1 MDATKLP
8 EDWINQVDEW
18 RTTKME
24 NAPRPFTTPPFFDSA
39 FYLFTEVVELA
50 GAIHKLYT
58 PDHLRNPESLRGG
71 ISDELGD
78 CFLMLA
84 TVCKH
89 GNIDGLVMSGII
101 ISHTE
106 AKRVEDTPNWYWRL
120 SALIRKSYD
129 LVEATHYSRLVTHD
143 CDWIFQHLIALAW
156 EYRVNPWDALRGSMA
171 KMEKRAGL

>member
-1 MDATKLP
+1 VDATKLP

-24 NAPRPFTTPPFFDSA
+24 NAPRPFTTPPLFDSA
-39 FYLFTEVVELA
+39 FYLFTEIVELA

-89 GNIDGLVMSGII
+89 INVDGFVTDHRPEPQVIEG
-101 ISHTE
+101 
-106 AKRVEDTPNWYWRL
+106 TPNWYWRPQI
-120 SALIRKSYD
+120 LIATSLEITATSEWINTFGLCRKLY
-129 LVEATHYSRLVTHD
+129 R
-143 CDWIFQHLIALAW
+143 HLLALAW
-156 EYRVNPWDALRGSMA
+156 EYRINPWDALRGSMA
-171 KMEKRAGL
+171 KMEERAGL